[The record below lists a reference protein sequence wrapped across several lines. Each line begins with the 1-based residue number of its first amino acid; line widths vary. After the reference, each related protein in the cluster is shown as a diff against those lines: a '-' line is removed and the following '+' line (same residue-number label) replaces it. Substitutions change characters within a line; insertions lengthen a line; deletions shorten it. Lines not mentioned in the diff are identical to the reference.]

1 MIETYSL
8 LQKPIAFMY
17 FWLNY
22 CNENHIERI
31 PVAVKNIDHLF
42 NLASEIIKA
51 DNLHLFLLSDGTRID
66 DNEYLSSLE
75 NGTELIVCTEEQIQK
90 LLIYFELKRYLSLKN
105 ISHPL
110 NIDYFL

>member
-1 MIETYSL
+1 METYSL

-22 CNENHIERI
+22 CDENHHIQRI
-31 PVAVKNIDHLF
+31 PVAVKDIDHLF
-42 NLASEIIKA
+42 NLASQIIEA

-75 NGTELIVCTEEQIQK
+75 NGTELIVCTGEKVKK
-90 LLIYFELKRYLSLKN
+90 LSIYF
-105 ISHPL
+105 
-110 NIDYFL
+110 

>member
-1 MIETYSL
+1 
-8 LQKPIAFMY
+8 MY

-22 CNENHIERI
+22 CDENHHIERI
-31 PVAVKNIDHLF
+31 PVAVKDIDHLF

-51 DNLHLFLLSDGTRID
+51 DRLHLFLLSDDTLTD
-66 DNEYLSSLE
+66 DNEYLESLE
-75 NGTELIVCTEEQIQK
+75 NGTELIICTEEQIQK
-90 LLIYFELKRYLSLKN
+90 LSIYFELKRYLNLKN